1 NQLHVLAI
9 GLRTF
14 GIFDTQ
20 DVAQFIQGAQ
30 DSDRDAITAAMSRAQ
45 DRFAQAWDQAQG
57 EEDSQAVERLE
68 QFRKNVS
75 SFVRLYDF
83 LSQVYDYSGSPLEDL
98 CAFCRELAQWIK
110 AEHTH
115 DEVDISSAR
124 LVAIEQ
130 KDKGI
135 TNASVTEKGDKL
147 SGPSAVGTAKVR
159 DPKLV
164 PLLEVIDTLN
174 SLFDDLSESAV

>member
-1 NQLHVLAI
+1 RVFILDFVNDPKDIQAEFAKYYEEAEIETETDPNQLHVLAI

-83 LSQVYDYSGSPLEDL
+83 LSQV
-98 CAFCRELAQWIK
+98 
-110 AEHTH
+110 
-115 DEVDISSAR
+115 
-124 LVAIEQ
+124 
-130 KDKGI
+130 
-135 TNASVTEKGDKL
+135 
-147 SGPSAVGTAKVR
+147 
-159 DPKLV
+159 
-164 PLLEVIDTLN
+164 
-174 SLFDDLSESAV
+174 